1 MAIEAARQ
9 VAERSEYIT
18 GYRLR
23 DVSFPKALMSVPRA
37 EDFETNLFL
46 RALETSEN
54 KASGSSEFRIYTHT
68 IGEWTE
74 NCRGTITLEYE
85 HEENEVDA
93 GTEAR
98 MELQHFEQ
106 VYAAAIKSCSVSV
119 EHTMFY
125 EALENQG
132 LRYGETFQTLDEV
145 RRSDCEAVGRVKLRQ
160 WAISVD
166 EREYQDHVIHPT
178 ALDGLLQLC
187 YATTHRDGQSKVPTM
202 VPERIDEVWI
212 SARGLSQAS
221 SDSIKAYARRSYH
234 DLREARCT
242 IMASDNITSEPR
254 VLLRDLRLSTVD
266 SASMTISPSSTAW
279 KRLCYGMTW
288 QPDVDLVDRHAL
300 RSMCG
305 DSVPADF
312 ARDKFIED
320 IEFICYGF
328 ISNTLECI
336 DQGSI
341 VEIKPQFSRYVRW
354 MRRQIYRYTQGE
366 MIHWQPN
373 WPNLRRDE
381 SHVQKVISS
390 VEAFSREAT
399 LFTEL
404 GKNLPGIL
412 EGKVNALDLLFSG
425 NLAAEHYE
433 DAIKSLKRI
442 EPYVDALAHKYPA
455 LKVLEIGAG
464 TGSATTFFLETLTRT
479 EQGHHGTPRYA
490 RYTFTDIS
498 PHFLEKAK
506 EKYGGHAE
514 RMVYAPLDIER
525 DPLQQGFLEHDYDLI
540 VAVNVSLSLW
550 GSSMLRTETKTN
562 PQQVL
567 HATSDLSVTLRNVR
581 KLLRP

>member
-1 MAIEAARQ
+1 MHMQVNGIELYPAAGMLVMAIEAAHQ

-23 DVSFPKALMSVPRA
+23 DVSFLKALMSVPRA

-46 RALETSEN
+46 RALETAED
-54 KASGSSEFRIYTHT
+54 KALGSSEFRIYTHAN
-68 IGEWTE
+68 GEWTE
-74 NCRGTITLEYE
+74 NCRGIIALEYE

-93 GTEAR
+93 GSEAR

-106 VYAAAIKSCSVSV
+106 VYAAAIKSCSIPI

-132 LRYGETFQTLDEV
+132 LSYGETFQTLDEV
-145 RRSDCEAVGRVKLRQ
+145 RHSDCEAVGRVKLRK
-160 WAISVD
+160 WATSVD
-166 EREYQDHVIHPT
+166 EKEYQDHVIHPT
-178 ALDGLLQLC
+178 ALDGVLQLC
-187 YATTHRDGQSKVPTM
+187 YATAGRDGLGKVPTM

-221 SDSIKAYARRSYH
+221 SDSVKAHAKRYHH

-242 IMASDNITSEPR
+242 IMALDNITSEPR
-254 VLLRDLRLSTVD
+254 VLLRALRFTAVD
-266 SASMTISPSSTAW
+266 GVSMTSSPSSTAW
-279 KRLCYGMTW
+279 KRLCYSVTW
-288 QPDVDLVDRHAL
+288 QPDVDLISPQEL

-305 DSVPADF
+305 DLVPADF
-312 ARDKFIED
+312 AHDNFIGN
-320 IEFICYGF
+320 IEFICYAF
-328 ISNTLECI
+328 VSNTLECI

-341 VEIKPQFSRYVRW
+341 VEVKPQFSRYVQW
-354 MRRQIYRYTQGE
+354 MRRQISRYRQGE

-381 SHVQKVISS
+381 AYVQEVISS
-390 VEAFSREAT
+390 VEAFSREAR

-404 GKNLPGIL
+404 GKNLSGIL
-412 EGKVNALDLLFSG
+412 CGRINALDLLFSG

-433 DAIKSLKRI
+433 GAIKSLKRI
-442 EPYVDALAHKYPA
+442 EPYVDALAHKYPG

-464 TGSATTFFLETLTRT
+464 TGSATTFLLEILTRT
-479 EQGHHGTPRYA
+479 EEGHHGTPRYA

-506 EKYGGHAE
+506 EKYAGHAE
-514 RMVYAPLDIER
+514 RMEYAPLDIER
-525 DPLQQGFLEHDYDLI
+525 DPLQQGFLEHDNDVI
-540 VAVNVSLSLW
+540 VAVNVSLPLS
-550 GSSMLRTETKTN
+550 GSSMLRTEWKTD
-562 PQQVL
+562 PL
-567 HATSDLSVTLRNVR
+567 
-581 KLLRP
+581 